1 MKKCIRC
8 GAPWKSFRAQPNSR
22 DVCEI
27 CGAHLHSCVNCIHF
41 DREVTSSCKLP
52 HTAFVGSREAINY
65 CDDFKMI
72 DSFTR
77 AREEKISKAKLQWE
91 ALWKT

>member
-1 MKKCIRC
+1 M
-8 GAPWKSFRAQPNSR
+8 Q
-22 DVCEI
+22 V
-27 CGAHLHSCVNCIHF
+27 
-41 DREVTSSCKLP
+41 P

-77 AREEKISKAKLQWE
+77 AREEKISNAKLRWE